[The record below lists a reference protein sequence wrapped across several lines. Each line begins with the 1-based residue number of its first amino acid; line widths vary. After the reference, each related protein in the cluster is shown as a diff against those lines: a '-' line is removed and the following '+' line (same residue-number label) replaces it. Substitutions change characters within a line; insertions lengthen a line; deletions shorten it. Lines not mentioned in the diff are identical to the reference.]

1 MYLDCEIKIPVVPER
16 INQIK
21 KGETTYIRY
30 VLKRTYHADK
40 KYNIPEQKVIG
51 KRSETSSDLMIPNEN
66 FLKYFADVELP
77 IVKKDSAR
85 SNCLRRG
92 ADLCMRDLI

>member
-40 KYNIPEQKVIG
+40 KYNIPEEFPG
-51 KRSETSSDLMIPNEN
+51 SDPM
-66 FLKYFADVELP
+66 KYT
-77 IVKKDSAR
+77 
-85 SNCLRRG
+85 
-92 ADLCMRDLI
+92 